1 MPFYKFRE
9 RINLLLYDNK
19 EKVLRVAQVLN
30 ILISLGAVLV
40 LVYYYGFQHALEQEA
55 FLMNLIKF
63 SFGFYVLHYLVRFIY
78 DFRPLDFIKRTWFEG
93 TVMFLLTI
101 EGISYNLFD
110 TLLLAELAH
119 GLGIES
125 FADVGTLFVQIYILI
140 VVMIGIGRGS
150 ITLPKYK
157 LNPAL
162 IFILSFSV
170 IILAGA
176 GLLMLPEMTT
186 MEGSMDAL
194 DALFTS
200 TSAACVT
207 GLMIEDASTFF
218 TFKGQ
223 VVLLL
228 LMKLGG
234 LNIIAFGSFLAL
246 ATRFGVQAKQHEVI
260 EDFIN
265 KETPLSS
272 NGMFAKIVIWA
283 TSIELIGAA
292 MIFPLWN
299 ESVVFS
305 GNGERAFYSIFH
317 AISGFNNA
325 GISLFP
331 GGLGDALV
339 YDNYFLHWIMIGLM
353 FLGALGMVA
362 MFEIFDP
369 HHLRERMKSPW
380 RRLSFMSQIAL
391 YTSIGFTVLGCV
403 LFFALEYN
411 HSLSDAGL
419 FGKIT
424 ASMFQGLSARTAGLN
439 TLDIGLLS
447 LPTLFFII
455 IFMFIGSSSSSTGG
469 GIKTSTFA
477 VIMADLWATVTRS
490 NHTHLF
496 RRSISNELKARAY
509 AVLMFFL
516 IFDLLGIFILFIT
529 ENDILNNHPNG
540 AIALIFEQVSAMSTN
555 GLSTGITAKLSVAG
569 KAWIVISMFI
579 GRVGTLTVAYS
590 LGFKTLSKNYKYPHG
605 HTMIG

>member
-1 MPFYKFRE
+1 MPLYKIRE
-9 RINLLLYDNK
+9 RVNLLLYDNK
-19 EKVLRVAQVLN
+19 EQVLRIGQILN
-30 ILISLGAVLV
+30 VLISLGAVLI
-40 LVYYYGFQHALEQEA
+40 LVYYYGYQHPPEREVL
-55 FLMNLIKF
+55 LMNIIKF

-78 DFRPLDFIKRTWFEG
+78 DFRPIDFIKRTWFEG
-93 TVMFLLTI
+93 TIVFLLTV

-110 TLLLAELAH
+110 TLLLAELAA
-119 GLGIES
+119 GLGVES
-125 FADVGTLFVQIYILI
+125 FADVSTVFVQIYILL
-140 VVMIGIGRGS
+140 VVLIGLGRGS
-150 ITLPKYK
+150 IFLPKYK
-157 LNPAL
+157 INPAL
-162 IFILSFSV
+162 IFILSFS
-170 IILAGA
+170 IIIFSGT

-186 MEGSMDAL
+186 MEGSMNAL

-207 GLMIEDASTFF
+207 GLMVEDASTFF

-223 VVLLL
+223 VVLLM

-272 NGMFAKIVIWA
+272 NGMFVKIIIWA

-292 MIFPLWN
+292 LIFPLW
-299 ESVVFS
+299 SDAIVFT
-305 GNGERAFYSIFH
+305 GNGERAFYSLFH
-317 AISGFNNA
+317 SISGFNNA

-339 YDNYFLHWIMIGLM
+339 YDSYFLHWIMIGLM

-369 HHLRERMKSPW
+369 HHLRDRMKSPW
-380 RRLSFMSQIAL
+380 KRLSFTSQIAL
-391 YTSIGFTVLGCV
+391 YTSIGFTVLGCL
-403 LFFALEYN
+403 LFFILEYN
-411 HSLSDAGL
+411 SSLADAGL
-419 FGKIT
+419 FGQIT
-424 ASMFQGLSARTAGLN
+424 ASMFQGLSARSAGLN
-439 TLDIGLLS
+439 TIDIGILS

-477 VIMADLWATVTRS
+477 VIMADLWATVKRS

-516 IFDLLGIFILFIT
+516 IVDLIGIFILFIT
-529 ENDILNNHPNG
+529 ESDILTNHPNG

-555 GLSTGITAKLSVAG
+555 GLSAGITPKLSDAG
-569 KAWIVISMFI
+569 KAWIVISMFV

-590 LGFKTLSKNYKYPHG
+590 IGFKTISKNYKYPQG